1 MSKISAVHSAVV
13 LHLLRTSPLLT
24 TKLWVSGQ
32 VEPFFLSSMFAVGPP
47 SALIFV
53 ENERNKLNRFFFNCG
68 LFRTTTTRLLV
79 SHNKRGP

>member
-53 ENERNKLNRFFFNCG
+53 ENERNKLNRFFFQLRFISDHHHPLIG
-68 LFRTTTTRLLV
+68 V
-79 SHNKRGP
+79 PQ